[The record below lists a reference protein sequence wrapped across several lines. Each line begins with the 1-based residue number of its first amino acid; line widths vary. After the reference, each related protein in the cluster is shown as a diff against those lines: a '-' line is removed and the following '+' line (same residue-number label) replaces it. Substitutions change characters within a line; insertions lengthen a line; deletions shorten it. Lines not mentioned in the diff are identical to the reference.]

1 MGSAERRTSGY
12 AAKIGDIDMYYMITW
27 FGKKSTQYSKGWM
40 LNEKNGER
48 AVKYL
53 TETARAGWYRGQLE
67 KGHNTGRLHI
77 QLMIEASYSLDD
89 MIAIG
94 NDRGW
99 DWHVESIED
108 MEEGAL
114 YVGKTDTRVDGPW
127 ESMPREKLDFEGY
140 YLKRDWEHMVDG

>member
-1 MGSAERRTSGY
+1 
-12 AAKIGDIDMYYMITW
+12 MYYMITW
-27 FGKKSTQYSKGWM
+27 FGKKDTQYSRGWL

-53 TETARAGWYRGQLE
+53 TQTARAGWYRGQLE
-67 KGHNTGRLHI
+67 RGHATGRLHI
-77 QLMIEASYSLDD
+77 QMMLETGYSLED

-94 NDRGW
+94 KDRGW
-99 DWHVESIED
+99 DWHVETIED

-114 YVGKTDTRVDGPW
+114 YVGKSDTRVDGPW
-127 ESMPREKLDFEGY
+127 ESMPREKLDFEAY